1 MTDRNDDWR
10 KSGKGQAPRAVG
22 ASIDLDA
29 SVENLELS
37 IRAANCMKNAEV
49 RTLRDLVRKTEW
61 DLLSTKRFGRKS
73 LKEVKEVLL
82 ELGLA
87 LGMIIDDSVRYL
99 PGTGTRS
106 SRPEVRGS
114 GVTATVAQG
123 REPRSA
129 GAAGASDPPE
139 SVGWRTTDEDE
150 VKRRVERAEKEPM
163 DICLVPGTHPLFG
176 TFTVT
181 RKGTQRIH
189 QVEIRS
195 LAERENTCDCPDFR
209 INGLG
214 LCKHVEAVMLHLKR
228 RHPAEFRR
236 GPSAASRLLEVYLS
250 RSTEPPSVRV
260 SVPDG
265 PLELVQSLSEFF
277 SASGTLLADPV
288 EAVPS
293 LHRAVAR
300 LPESLRGRVRISR
313 EVDDWVASERRKRE
327 RGAAR
332 QAFVDDVAAGKR
344 TIDPP
349 GITLYPYQ
357 RDGALHLAF
366 GERAMLADEMGLGK
380 TVQAVVACDILRQTR
395 RIERVLVVAPV
406 SLKSEWEE
414 QIRKFSHHS
423 TQIIIGPRAARLRQ
437 YRNPT
442 FFNLA
447 NYEQMLADQKDVVEV
462 LAPDVVILDEAQRI
476 KNWQTKIAHT
486 IKGLSS
492 PFAFVLTGTPLE
504 NRIDEVYSLVEFL
517 DPMLFGPLFRF
528 NREYYQLDDRGRP
541 AGYKNIDKLHRTV
554 RSVMLRRRKDE
565 VEDQLPE
572 RQLSNY
578 FVPMESE
585 QRVRYEEV
593 EAHVARIMQIA
604 KRRPLR
610 PEEFDRL
617 QQKLACMRM
626 ICDSPY
632 ILDQECRIA
641 PKIDELSE
649 LVESALDGENAKI
662 IIFSEWER
670 MLHLVRERM
679 QAMKLDPAWHTGS
692 VPQAKRRVEINRF
705 KNDDDC
711 RVFLSTDSGATGLNL
726 QVANTV
732 INMDLPWNP
741 AKLEQRIGRAWRKFQ
756 TRSVQVLNLVAE
768 NSIEHRMLGT
778 LQFKQELADGVLDGR
793 GDLDTVSIPSGR
805 AAFMERLE
813 SIMGGGV
820 AQAARTVPERLRPER
835 TGAPIELFRQDLAA
849 RLADRLLLLEMRQRP
864 DGGAGI
870 LAVVDGNP
878 AEISPTARRLLADAW
893 HGAGAPPDLE
903 VIDRAT
909 FDLLRRL
916 AGSGLF
922 QFPSGGG
929 TRLHAVGPFEQDAAD
944 LARQRRETAR
954 RLLAATAR
962 ERKLAA
968 VMAAGGFPAE
978 ALVPTL
984 KAVETALRA
993 SAHASLGRD
1002 AGNAA
1007 PLADAEVGQL
1017 LTADNSLSP
1026 STATLVARL
1035 RTATSAGDCDDEAAS
1050 ALLVEAERFLAEVSR
1065 TLGMS

>member
-1 MTDRNDDWR
+1 MKDWNDYWR
-10 KSGKGQAPRAVG
+10 RYGMGQKPQDPNPG
-22 ASIDLDA
+22 GNLDA
-29 SVENLELS
+29 LVDELPLSV
-37 IRAANCMKNAEV
+37 RTANCMKNAGIRTV
-49 RTLRDLVRKTEW
+49 RQLVQKTEA
-61 DLLSTKRFGRKS
+61 DLLRTKNFGRKS
-73 LKEVKEVLL
+73 LKEIKQVLAN
-82 ELGLA
+82 LGLA
-87 LGMIIDDSVRYL
+87 LGMKIIDEPAKKAPPARKA
-99 PGTGTRS
+99 
-106 SRPEVRGS
+106 PE
-114 GVTATVAQG
+114 A
-123 REPRSA
+123 
-129 GAAGASDPPE
+129 PE

-150 VKRRVERAEKEPM
+150 VKRRRERAEKEAMSVGP
-163 DICLVPGTHPLFG
+163 VPGTHPVFG

-214 LCKHVEAVMLHLKR
+214 TCKHVEAVMLHLKR
-228 RHPAEFRR
+228 HHPAEFRR
-236 GPSAASRLLEVYLS
+236 GPSVASRLVEVYLS

-260 SVPDG
+260 AVPDE
-265 PLELVQSLSEFF
+265 PRELVSSLSEFF

-293 LHRAVAR
+293 LHRAVAA
-300 LPESLRGRVRISR
+300 LPDPLRRRVRISR

-332 QAFVDDVAAGKR
+332 QAFLDDVAAGKR
-344 TIDPP
+344 SIDPP

-366 GERAMLADEMGLGK
+366 AERAMLADEMGLGK
-380 TVQAVVACDILRQTR
+380 TVQAIVACDILRQTR

-423 TQIIIGPRAARLRQ
+423 TQIIIGPRSARLRQ
-437 YRNPT
+437 YRNPA

-447 NYEQMLADQKDVVEV
+447 NYEQMLADQKDVVEI

-504 NRIDEVYSLVEFL
+504 NRIDEVYSLIEFL

-541 AGYKNIDKLHRTV
+541 AGYKNLDKLHRTV

-593 EAHVARIMQIA
+593 EAQVARIMQIA
-604 KRRPLR
+604 RRRPLR

-641 PKIDELSE
+641 PKVDELAE
-649 LVESALDGENAKI
+649 LVESALDAENPKI

-670 MLHLVRERM
+670 MLQLVRERIV
-679 QAMKLDPAWHTGS
+679 AMKLDLAWHTGS
-692 VPQAKRRVEINRF
+692 VPQTKRRVEINRF
-705 KNDDDC
+705 KNDDNC

-741 AKLEQRIGRAWRKFQ
+741 AKLEQRIGRAWRKLQ

-768 NSIEHRMLGT
+768 DSIEHRMLGT

-793 GDLDTVSIPSGR
+793 GGMDSISIPSGR

-813 SIMGGGV
+813 SIMGGGP
-820 AQAARTVPERLRPER
+820 AQTARTIPEQLRPER
-835 TGAPIELFRQDLAA
+835 KGIPMELFRQDLAA
-849 RLADRLLLLEMRQRP
+849 RLADRLLLLEVRQRP
-864 DGGAGI
+864 DGGTGI
-870 LAVVDGNP
+870 LAVVDGDA
-878 AEISPTARRLLADAW
+878 AEVSPTARRLLSDAW
-893 HGAGAPPDLE
+893 QGAGTPPDLE
-903 VIDRAT
+903 VIDRAA

-916 AGSGLF
+916 AGSGLI
-922 QFPSGGG
+922 QFPAGGG

-944 LARQRRETAR
+944 LARQRQETAR
-954 RLLAATAR
+954 KLLAGTTR
-962 ERKLAA
+962 ERKLAS
-968 VMAAGGFPAE
+968 VMAAGGFPVE
-978 ALVPTL
+978 SLVHIL

-993 SAHASLGRD
+993 SAHANSGRD
-1002 AGNAA
+1002 VANTAA
-1007 PLADAEVGQL
+1007 LSDSEVGQL
-1017 LTADNSLSP
+1017 LAANNSLSP
-1026 STATLVARL
+1026 STATLVTRL
-1035 RTATSAGDCDDEAAS
+1035 RAAASAGDCDDETAS
-1050 ALLVEAERFLAEVSR
+1050 ALHVEAERLLAETAR
-1065 TLGMS
+1065 TLGLA